1 MNDTELLLNYAVTQC
16 LYTYTI
22 VRYESLFRIYIEAS
36 TVPIIRKEY
45 VNILVDLFKKKGSG
59 DVAKDRLKLLL
70 VSDRANCSPEVMEM
84 IKNDIIKVISKYMVI
99 DAEGLDIQI
108 TSTESDT
115 NNGSVPAI
123 FANIP
128 IKDMRNSEK

>member
-1 MNDTELLLNYAVTQC
+1 MGLL
-16 LYTYTI
+16 
-22 VRYESLFRIYIEAS
+22 
-36 TVPIIRKEY
+36 
-45 VNILVDLFKKKGSG
+45 DLFKKKGSS

-70 VSDRANCSPEVMEM
+70 VSD
-84 IKNDIIKVISKYMVI
+84 
-99 DAEGLDIQI
+99 
-108 TSTESDT
+108 TESDT